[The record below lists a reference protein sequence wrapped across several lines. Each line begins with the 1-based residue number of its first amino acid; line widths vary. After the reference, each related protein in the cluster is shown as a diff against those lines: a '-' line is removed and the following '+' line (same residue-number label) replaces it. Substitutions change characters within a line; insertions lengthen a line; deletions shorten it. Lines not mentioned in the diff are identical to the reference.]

1 MRDYIIMTDSCCD
14 LNQQEV
20 DELGLTVLPLS
31 FTIDGKTYLNT
42 PDHAEMS
49 PEEFFAKIA
58 AGENSTTAAAN
69 VGQFDEA
76 MRRALDA
83 GKDILCICFSG
94 ALSTTYQSAC
104 IAAEDLKSEYPD
116 AKILV
121 IDSLS
126 ASRGQGML
134 LYRTVQE
141 RRRSSPDIE
150 TLAAYV
156 RSILQTQCHWFIVDD
171 LNHLKRGGRVS
182 ATAAFVGTMLGI
194 KPVMHTDS
202 EGRLISHEQGTRH
215 EGCAQGA
222 GRQGGGAGRRA
233 GQEPALVHLPRQLPR
248 LRGIRQGAAGGALRR
263 DGRPRGLHRPRDRRT
278 HRLRHAGAVLRG
290 DAAMKWLELHI
301 DTARAGLEPVSE
313 LLREQ
318 GVEGLVIDD
327 EADFKDFLE
336 NNHQYWDYVDDE
348 LLAEK
353 HGKCRVTFYLGE
365 SESGFST
372 LAQVRIALSALKK
385 QHPEYAPLL
394 LTMENVEDADWEN
407 NWKQFYKPM
416 EIGERLL
423 VIPEWEQ
430 AKPTERVKLIL
441 NPGLTFGTGSHAT
454 TRLCLQALEKHI
466 RGGEKMLD
474 LGCGSGIL
482 SIAALLLGA
491 EDAFACDIDDK
502 CVGVAYENA
511 ALNGIG
517 REHYTVRAG
526 DVLSDK
532 RLAREF
538 GGDYDIVVANI
549 VADVIIA
556 LAPQVR
562 PLLKKGGLFLCSGI
576 IDDRAVEVADA
587 LRLAGWAIMEARES
601 EGWFSY
607 LCK

>member
-1 MRDYIIMTDSCCD
+1 
-14 LNQQEV
+14 
-20 DELGLTVLPLS
+20 
-31 FTIDGKTYLNT
+31 
-42 PDHAEMS
+42 
-49 PEEFFAKIA
+49 
-58 AGENSTTAAAN
+58 
-69 VGQFDEA
+69 
-76 MRRALDA
+76 
-83 GKDILCICFSG
+83 
-94 ALSTTYQSAC
+94 
-104 IAAEDLKSEYPD
+104 
-116 AKILV
+116 
-121 IDSLS
+121 
-126 ASRGQGML
+126 
-134 LYRTVQE
+134 
-141 RRRSSPDIE
+141 
-150 TLAAYV
+150 
-156 RSILQTQCHWFIVDD
+156 
-171 LNHLKRGGRVS
+171 
-182 ATAAFVGTMLGI
+182 
-194 KPVMHTDS
+194 
-202 EGRLISHEQGTRH
+202 
-215 EGCAQGA
+215 
-222 GRQGGGAGRRA
+222 
-233 GQEPALVHLPRQLPR
+233 
-248 LRGIRQGAAGGALRR
+248 
-263 DGRPRGLHRPRDRRT
+263 
-278 HRLRHAGAVLRG
+278 
-290 DAAMKWLELHI
+290 MKWLELHI

-336 NNHQYWDYVDDE
+336 NKHQYWDYVDDE

-353 HGKCRVTFYLGE
+353 HGKCRVTFYLEE

-466 RGGEKMLD
+466 RGGEKVLD